1 MEKQRT
7 FTVEETAE
15 VLGVN
20 PRTVYRMIKR
30 DELEAV
36 KPGQSFVITRS
47 HLRAYVGGEEA
58 LQDMEAEAGQE
69 NQ

>member
-7 FTVEETAE
+7 FTVEEAAE

-20 PRTVYRMIKR
+20 PRTVYRMIER
-30 DELEAV
+30 EELEAV

-47 HLRAYVGGEEA
+47 HLRTYVGDEEA
-58 LQDMEAEAGQE
+58 LQDLEAAADQE
-69 NQ
+69 